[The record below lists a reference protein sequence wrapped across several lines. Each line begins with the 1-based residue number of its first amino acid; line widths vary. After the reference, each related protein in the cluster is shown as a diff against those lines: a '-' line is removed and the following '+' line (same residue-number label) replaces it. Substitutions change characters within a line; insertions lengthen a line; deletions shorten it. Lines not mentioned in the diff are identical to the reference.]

1 MKYVLDTHT
10 HTLASGH
17 AYNTTTEMIKAAQE
31 KGLELLGITEH
42 APSMLGSCHQF
53 YFSNFR
59 VIPRQ
64 YDNLRLFMGAEL
76 NILDTDANFDLDA
89 YVLDEMDHIIASL
102 HKCCISPGTKLEN
115 TTALINA
122 IKNPY
127 VNIIGH
133 PDDSLYPYD
142 YDAVCQA
149 AKEHNVL
156 LELNNSSLLPTS
168 FRAGARENDINLLNT
183 CKKYGNHIILG
194 SDAHISHLILHFDE
208 VEELLT
214 ETEFP
219 EELIVNTSTNKF
231 IEFINR
237 KRVNIPKHTY

>member
-17 AYNTTTEMIKAAQE
+17 AYNTTSEMIKSAQA

-42 APSMLGSCHQF
+42 GPSMPGSCHQF

-76 NILDTDANFDLDA
+76 NILDTDATFDLDDF
-89 YVLDEMDHIIASL
+89 VLDEMDHLIASL
-102 HKCCISPGTKLEN
+102 HKCCMEPSTKLAN
-115 TTALINA
+115 TTAIINA

-127 VNIIGH
+127 INIIAH
-133 PDDSLYPYD
+133 PDDSAYPLD
-142 YDAVCQA
+142 YEAICQA
-149 AKEHNVL
+149 AKEYNVL
-156 LELNNSSLLPTS
+156 LELNNSSILPTS
-168 FRAGARENDINLLNT
+168 FREGARENNLTLLET
-183 CKKYGNHIILG
+183 CKKYNNNIILS
-194 SDAHISHLILHFDE
+194 SDAHIADHILRFGE
-208 VEELLT
+208 IEELIK
-214 ETEFP
+214 ETDFP
-219 EELIVNTSTNKF
+219 EELIINTSKDKF

-237 KRVNIPKHTY
+237 KRLNRPKHLF